1 MTDQQDIPQ
10 AEVEGQLRRAN
21 EEAEVEGQALR
32 RANEDAEVEGQR
44 IRANEEADSTVG
56 DATTDDGP
64 EVEGQ
69 GRRRFGPDA

>member
-1 MTDQQDIPQ
+1 MTDQQDISQ
-10 AEVEGQLRRAN
+10 AEVEGQLRRRAN

-32 RANEDAEVEGQR
+32 RGSEEAEVEGQR
-44 IRANEEADSTVG
+44 IRASEEADSTVG

-69 GRRRFGPDA
+69 RARPR